1 MLDLVIKGGQ
11 VVTPGGAGYWDIGVV
26 GEKIVSVSVPGTLP
40 QEAKKII
47 DATAKVVIPGGVEA
61 HTHIG
66 FPHLPTASGT
76 QTAGP
81 EEMSIAAL

>member
-47 DATAKVVIPGGVEA
+47 DATNTGSIGQYTHSQGLGAERYTKFHTFQMEA
-61 HTHIG
+61 G
-66 FPHLPTASGT
+66 L
-76 QTAGP
+76 
-81 EEMSIAAL
+81 